1 LIGLLVWSVVIT
13 LTVLFFYHAAKN
25 KQQATFVDQ
34 DTIEFVVKGSKLAN
48 VLENIDK
55 WHYQKDLGYL
65 VVRKA
70 TLNVKGEV
78 TRDTNRKI
86 VITKHLEPVTDALI
100 LDGKVEDDFGVSQD
114 NGKPRSRDWFGFYWV
129 SAFYPWWK
137 VHQFLVP
144 HLRIKPETE
153 INNADPLEKALSN
166 SVNNPAKDA
175 QDKDIPGTTWEKSL
189 LWKFPRPVLV
199 REAEFSDLYRA
210 DILLE
215 VICQIVKPRAL
226 VFTYRERFFP
236 NVERAVQAAV
246 IDYLRKFEGGYD
258 AFITG
263 GITGS
268 QSPFYWEALNPLNFG
283 DQGLIQE
290 FGVYMIDARV
300 VHIKLA
306 KLNQDAQ
313 DALLAEKVAIATG
326 KGVVAE
332 AKARAEAIKT
342 VADAE
347 AEALRAQIAAS
358 SEEVMKAKLRK
369 EALVENE
376 VVTHLVEHGAVQV
389 QIQK

>member
-1 LIGLLVWSVVIT
+1 
-13 LTVLFFYHAAKN
+13 
-25 KQQATFVDQ
+25 
-34 DTIEFVVKGSKLAN
+34 
-48 VLENIDK
+48 
-55 WHYQKDLGYL
+55 
-65 VVRKA
+65 
-70 TLNVKGEV
+70 
-78 TRDTNRKI
+78 
-86 VITKHLEPVTDALI
+86 
-100 LDGKVEDDFGVSQD
+100 
-114 NGKPRSRDWFGFYWV
+114 
-129 SAFYPWWK
+129 
-137 VHQFLVP
+137 
-144 HLRIKPETE
+144 
-153 INNADPLEKALSN
+153 
-166 SVNNPAKDA
+166 
-175 QDKDIPGTTWEKSL
+175 
-189 LWKFPRPVLV
+189 V